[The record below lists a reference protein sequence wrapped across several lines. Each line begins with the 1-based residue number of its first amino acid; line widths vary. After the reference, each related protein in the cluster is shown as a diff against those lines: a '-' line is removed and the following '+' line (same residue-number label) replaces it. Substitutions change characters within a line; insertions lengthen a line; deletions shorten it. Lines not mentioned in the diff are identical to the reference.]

1 MSQTSHCFARPSTS
15 IFRERGQ
22 HFVTLSARIALVA
35 SATAVGLDSVVAVDH
50 ELTVLGFEGRLSPL
64 SRLAPAVFLGRTEGA
79 APPRKVGLAVIERLH
94 RTQPALRAARL
105 SSLNSKLG
113 LLACAAGLLGVTQA
127 CGSSDGNPGGGAGT
141 SSGATAGN
149 STGTAGNSV
158 GTGGSGNTAGSGTG
172 NTAGTS
178 APTAGS
184 NATGGSGSGGTSS
197 GGGAGGGTPPMG
209 GSGGSPPVNTSDNVL
224 ERNNNASRDGL
235 FVQPKLTKAAIPMM
249 AADATFNTGAKFTG
263 NMWASPLYLA
273 PGAGGKGLFF
283 AVTTGNDVMAI
294 DETSGATVWTKNIGT
309 PATANG
315 VSCGN
320 IHPLGILSTP
330 VIDAATRT
338 IYVAGAVG
346 DGTAIQKHLI
356 MAYNAD
362 DGTPKAGWPVDA
374 TGLTSGSVTF
384 TPPPQNQRSAL
395 SLVGGKLYVGYGGH
409 IGDCGPYHG
418 WIVAV
423 DTADPT
429 KKAGWATLGQGEAI
443 WAAGGFASDGT
454 SIFPVT
460 GNHTGNS
467 GGDSRTTSDSE
478 AVVRLTGMAMVE
490 RNDQNMYF
498 PTTWKT
504 MDSQDADLGGSNS
517 VLLSIDGGSVP
528 SYLAAVAKDGNM
540 YLLNPTNLGGMG
552 GHVLTFKV
560 SSGGAM
566 AVKTSPTAFKTAKGT
581 HYVFST
587 DSGAVC
593 PGGAGGRSIVSVL
606 LKAGADGKPTATS
619 EWCAPLSGM
628 VTTAPISTTT
638 DGMGDAVVWFM
649 NGGKLNAVDGETG
662 TSLFASTDSCSGV
675 RQWTS
680 PIATKGR
687 VVVGGDTHLC
697 SWSVK

>member
-1 MSQTSHCFARPSTS
+1 
-15 IFRERGQ
+15 
-22 HFVTLSARIALVA
+22 L
-35 SATAVGLDSVVAVDH
+35 
-50 ELTVLGFEGRLSPL
+50 
-64 SRLAPAVFLGRTEGA
+64 RLALLTKSGA
-79 APPRKVGLAVIERLH
+79 PWRYTLKKVGLAVIERLL
-94 RTQPALRAARL
+94 RSKPALGAARL
-105 SSLNSKLG
+105 DSLQTRLAF
-113 LLACAAGLLGVTQA
+113 LACAAGLLGVTQA
-127 CGSSDGNPGGGAGT
+127 CGSSDSNPGGGGGT
-141 SSGATAGN
+141 SSNG
-149 STGTAGNSV
+149 GTAGQS
-158 GTGGSGNTAGSGTG
+158 S

-178 APTAGS
+178 VGTSGSSVGNGGSHSAGTGSGAAGGAAGGSSPSGGGGAGPTAGS
-184 NATGGSGSGGTSS
+184 GGNPPNA
-197 GGGAGGGTPPMG
+197 GAGGG
-209 GSGGSPPVNTSDNVL
+209 PPVNQTDNVL
-224 ERNNNASRDGL
+224 QRNNNASRDGL
-235 FVQPKLTKAAIPMM
+235 FVQPKLTKAAIPTM

-273 PGAGGKGLFF
+273 PADANGKGLFF
-283 AVTTGNDVMAI
+283 AVTTGNDVIAI
-294 DETSGATVWTKNIGT
+294 DETTGATVWNKSIGT
-309 PATANG
+309 PAQANG

-346 DGTAIQKHLI
+346 SASAIEKHVI
-356 MAYNAD
+356 MAFNAD
-362 DGTPKAGWPVDA
+362 DGSEKTGWPVDA
-374 TGLTSGSVTF
+374 TGLKSGSVTF

-395 SLVGGKLYVGYGGH
+395 ALVGGKLYVGYGGH

-423 DTADPT
+423 DTTDPT
-429 KKAGWATLGQGEAI
+429 KKAAWATLGQGEAI

-460 GNHTGNS
+460 GNHTGSS
-467 GGDSRTTSDSE
+467 GGDDRSTSDSE
-478 AVVRLTGMAMVE
+478 AVVRLTGLASVE
-490 RNDQNMYF
+490 RNDQNLYF

-504 MDSQDADLGGSNS
+504 MDSQDADFGGSNS
-517 VLLSIDGGSVP
+517 VLLSIEGASLP
-528 SYLAAVAKDGNM
+528 SYVAAVAKDGNM

-560 SSGGAM
+560 SNGGAM

-606 LKAGADGKPTATS
+606 LKAGADGKPTASS
-619 EWCAPLSGM
+619 EWCAPLSGNT
-628 VTTAPISTTT
+628 TTAPITTTT
-638 DGMGDAVVWFM
+638 DGTTDATVWFM
-649 NGGKLNAVDGETG
+649 NGGKLNAVNGDDG

-687 VVVGGDTHLC
+687 IVVGGDTHLC

>member
-1 MSQTSHCFARPSTS
+1 M
-15 IFRERGQ
+15 
-22 HFVTLSARIALVA
+22 
-35 SATAVGLDSVVAVDH
+35 
-50 ELTVLGFEGRLSPL
+50 
-64 SRLAPAVFLGRTEGA
+64 
-79 APPRKVGLAVIERLH
+79 
-94 RTQPALRAARL
+94 
-105 SSLNSKLG
+105 
-113 LLACAAGLLGVTQA
+113 ACAAGLLGVTQA
-127 CGSSDGNPGGGAGT
+127 CGSSDGGGSGSAAGAGSLAGGHATAGSAGTPVVGTAGAPGTAGAGT
-141 SSGATAGN
+141 AGSSNTAGA
-149 STGTAGNSV
+149 SGSGTSAGAPGTGGAPITGTAG
-158 GTGGSGNTAGSGTG
+158 
-172 NTAGTS
+172 
-178 APTAGS
+178 APP
-184 NATGGSGSGGTSS
+184 
-197 GGGAGGGTPPMG
+197 GAGA
-209 GSGGSPPVNTSDNVL
+209 GGSPPVNTSDSVL

-235 FVQPKLTKAAIPMM
+235 FVQPKFTAAAIPMM
-249 AADATFNTGAKFTG
+249 AADATFNTAAKFTG

-273 PGAGGKGLFF
+273 PAAAGGKGLFF
-283 AVTTGNDVMAI
+283 AVTTGNDVYAI
-294 DETSGATVWTKNIGT
+294 DETSGATVWTKNLGT
-309 PATANG
+309 PAQANG

-330 VIDAATRT
+330 VIDSATRT
-338 IYVAGAVG
+338 IYVAGAIG
-346 DGTAIQKHLI
+346 NASTIQKHVI
-356 MAYNAD
+356 TAFNAD
-362 DGTPKAGWPVDA
+362 DGSEKTGWPVDT

-384 TPPPQNQRSAL
+384 TAPPQNQRSAL

-409 IGDCGPYHG
+409 IGDCGAYHG

-467 GGDSRTTSDSE
+467 GGDSRSTADSE
-478 AVVRLTGMAMVE
+478 AVVRLTGMAAFT
-490 RNDQNMYF
+490 RNDQNLYF

-504 MDSQDADLGGSNS
+504 MDTADADLGGSNS
-517 VLLSIDGGSVP
+517 VLLSIAGATPATYV
-528 SYLAAVAKDGNM
+528 AAVAKDGNM

-552 GHVLTFKV
+552 GHTLTFKV

-566 AVKTSPTAFKTAKGT
+566 AVKTSPTAYKTAKGT

-593 PGGAGGRSIVSVL
+593 PGGGGGKSIVSVL
-606 LKAGADGKPTATS
+606 LKAGTDGKPTATS
-619 EWCAPLSGM
+619 EWCAPLTGA
-628 VTTAPISTTT
+628 VTAPISTTT
-638 DGMGDAVVWFM
+638 DGTANATVWFVDS
-649 NGGKLNAVDGETG
+649 GKLTAVNGEDGTK
-662 TSLFASTDSCSGV
+662 LFTSTDSCSGV